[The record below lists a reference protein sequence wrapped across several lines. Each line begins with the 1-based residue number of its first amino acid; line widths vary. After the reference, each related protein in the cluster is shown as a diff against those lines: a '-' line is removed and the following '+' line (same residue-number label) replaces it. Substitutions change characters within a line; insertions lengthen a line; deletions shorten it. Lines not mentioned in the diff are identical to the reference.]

1 MGVDEESAIKMSAWP
16 FTKKAFVWAVGPSG
30 MAVADM
36 LAGFSIPVIVFQSGN
51 GEAGAPGG
59 QAADTEGLVSVVRG
73 EEILRI
79 EGHFGQFRIRVRE
92 KDGGVTEWEAG
103 LVLILRGNRSPE
115 TKGNGI
121 SLPETNVLTIDAL
134 EALASSG
141 GGNGVPESL
150 GVWLDPGEGL
160 PDRALSERALRAVLR
175 MKTNGKPDCFVL
187 ARHVPLWGLEG
198 QSLYDDLREKGVRF
212 LRLGA
217 ERPGLKAAD
226 GRVEIEVQDRTISD
240 QAVRLQVDRL
250 LVVGQPSPPAGA
262 GEIAKCVGDPLDIE
276 GFLQK
281 DNVHLYP
288 SRSFRKGIYY
298 VGPCK
303 GEQAEEELVEEVG
316 AILPEVL
323 APIASGEIK
332 APEGIRIDSGHCVSC
347 LTCYRVCPHHALD
360 ISQGPTPVPVDP
372 ACYGCGL
379 CAALCPGNAIELV
392 QRPGRQILGELED
405 ADAGAKDTPHTVL
418 FCCSRS
424 GLGPAGNGGEDAL
437 SDSDQTSFIE
447 VPCACSVS
455 EEMLLAAFLRGAE
468 EVVVVGC
475 HPDNCVSQRGSAVGE
490 KRTQRVA
497 RYLAATG
504 RDPGDCIR
512 FIAVAP
518 NETHRLSHILSHL
531 DQDPSG
537 PSMGPVA
544 VSSEGE
550 TS

>member
-1 MGVDEESAIKMSAWP
+1 MAVDENGETTMSAWP
-16 FTKKAFVWAVGPSG
+16 FAKKAFVWAIGPSG
-30 MAVADM
+30 MAVADV
-36 LAGFSIPVIVFQSGN
+36 LAGFSIPVILFQSGN
-51 GEAGAPGG
+51 EETGDPGVEAPE
-59 QAADTEGLVSVVRG
+59 ADGLVSVVRG
-73 EEILRI
+73 EEILKI

-92 KDGGVTEWEAG
+92 KGGSVTQCEAG
-103 LVLILRGNRSPE
+103 LVLIVRGNQSPE
-115 TKGNGI
+115 TRGNGI
-121 SLPETNVLTIDAL
+121 SLPETNILTTDAL

-141 GGNGVPESL
+141 GGKGVPDSL

-160 PDRALSERALRAVLR
+160 PDRVPAERALRAVLR

-217 ERPGLKAAD
+217 ERPSLKAAD
-226 GRVEIEVQDRTISD
+226 GKVQIEVQDRTVSD

-250 LVVGQPSPPAGA
+250 LLVGQPSPPPGA

-281 DNVHLYP
+281 DNAHLYP

-316 AILPEVL
+316 AIVPEVL
-323 APIASGEIK
+323 APIASGEMK

-379 CAALCPGNAIELV
+379 CAALCPGNAIELA
-392 QRPGRQILGELED
+392 QRPGKQILGELED
-405 ADAGAKDTPHTVL
+405 AGAGAKDTPHTVL

-424 GLGPAGNGGEDAL
+424 GLGPAGNGSKDAL
-437 SDSDQTSFIE
+437 SDPDQTSLVE

-455 EEMLLAAFLRGAE
+455 EEMLLAAFLKGAE
-468 EVVVVGC
+468 KVVVVGC

-490 KRTQRVA
+490 KRTRRVA
-497 RYLAATG
+497 RYLAAAG
-504 RDPGDCIR
+504 RDPGDSIR
-512 FIAVAP
+512 FVAAAP
-518 NETHRLSHILSHL
+518 NETHRLSHVLSHL
-531 DQDPSG
+531 DQDLSG
-537 PSMGPVA
+537 PRAGPVA

>member
-1 MGVDEESAIKMSAWP
+1 M
-16 FTKKAFVWAVGPSG
+16 
-30 MAVADM
+30 
-36 LAGFSIPVIVFQSGN
+36 
-51 GEAGAPGG
+51 
-59 QAADTEGLVSVVRG
+59 
-73 EEILRI
+73 
-79 EGHFGQFRIRVRE
+79 
-92 KDGGVTEWEAG
+92 
-103 LVLILRGNRSPE
+103 
-115 TKGNGI
+115 
-121 SLPETNVLTIDAL
+121 NVLTTDAL

-141 GGNGVPESL
+141 AGNGVPDSL
-150 GVWLDPGEGL
+150 GIWLDPAEGL
-160 PDRALSERALRAVLR
+160 PDRVQTERALRALLR
-175 MKTNGKPDCFVL
+175 LKTNGKPDCFVL
-187 ARHVPLWGLEG
+187 SRHVPLGAWTASPCTMICARRACGFCG
-198 QSLYDDLREKGVRF
+198 WVRTS
-212 LRLGA
+212 RA
-217 ERPGLKAAD
+217 CKSAD
-226 GRVEIEVQDRTISD
+226 GKVELEVHD
-240 QAVRLQVDRL
+240 QTLSGQPVSVRLDRL
-250 LVVGQPSPPAGA
+250 LLLGQPSPPAGA

-281 DNVHLYP
+281 DNAHLYP

-392 QRPGRQILGELED
+392 QRPGRQILRELED
-405 ADAGAKDTPHTVL
+405 AGSGAKDGTRTVL

-424 GLGPAGNGGEDAL
+424 GLGPTDKGGEDAL
-437 SDSDQTSFIE
+437 SDSGQTSLIE

-455 EEMLLAAFLRGAE
+455 EEMLLAAFLKGAE
-468 EVVVVGC
+468 KVVVVGC

-512 FIAVAP
+512 FVAAAP
-518 NETHRLSHILSHL
+518 NETHRLSHVLSNL
-531 DQDPSG
+531 DQDPSR
-537 PSMGPVA
+537 PSAGPVA